1 LIEQE
6 TEAALEQ
13 ESPPLARR
21 RRAGDHAAWVHV
33 AGGRHWTAGL
43 GEVWRY
49 REVFYFLAWRD
60 IKVRYRQSVFG
71 IGWAVLQPLLLML
84 VFTAFV
90 SFLHARTPNGLP
102 YPVFSFAALV
112 PWTLFSSALTSS
124 SQSIVREVNIVSKV
138 YFPRVILPLAS
149 TAAFVLDFCISFVL
163 LLVLM
168 VAFGVYPTAT
178 IVWVPLFTLLALLV
192 SLSVGVLLGALNA
205 LYRDIQAVV
214 PLLAQVWLFVTPVAY
229 ASSRVPERWRVVY
242 ALNPM
247 AGVVDGFRWSL
258 LGVGRPPSGILLV
271 STAATI
277 VFFVGSL
284 AYFRRADR
292 VFADVV

>member
-1 LIEQE
+1 LIEPG
-6 TEAALEQ
+6 TEARIEQ
-13 ESPPLARR
+13 LARR
-21 RRAGDHAAWVHV
+21 RPPGDHAAWVHV
-33 AGGRHWTAGL
+33 EGGRRWAAGL

-71 IGWAVLQPLLLML
+71 VGWAVLQPLLLML
-84 VFTAFV
+84 VFAAFV
-90 SFLHARTPNGLP
+90 SVLHARTPNGVA
-102 YPVFSFAALV
+102 YPVFALAALV
-112 PWTLFSSALTSS
+112 PWTLFSQALTSA
-124 SQSIVREVNIVSKV
+124 SQSVIREVNIVSKV

-149 TAAFVLDFCISFVL
+149 TAAFLLDFCISFAL

-168 VAFGVYPTAT
+168 AAYSDYPTKT

-205 LYRDIQAVV
+205 LYRDVQAVV
-214 PLLAQVWLFVTPVAY
+214 PLLAQVWLFATPVAY
-229 ASSRVPERWRVVY
+229 SSSLVPEKWRVLY

-271 STAATI
+271 STAATV

-292 VFADVV
+292 VFADVA